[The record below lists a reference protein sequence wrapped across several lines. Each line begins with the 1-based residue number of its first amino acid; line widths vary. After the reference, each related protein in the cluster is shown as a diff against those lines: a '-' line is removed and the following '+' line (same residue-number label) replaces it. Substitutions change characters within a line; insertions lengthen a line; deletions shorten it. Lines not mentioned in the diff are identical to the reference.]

1 MLNTT
6 THRYA
11 NTPKEEFESK
21 VKHNIKLGKAKVETF
36 NELSDPLKI
45 EAELRG
51 YSFDTYGSMYVNKY
65 KDTIYYDD
73 NLRKMDEYNYKLIKE
88 IYDNSISVI
97 SELNRNEM
105 EVVKQYNWATLMLK
119 KDEYTYAEL
128 EELFSYECKVRN
140 INFNGTFIKDYLPE
154 FIKSRKTRNKIKE
167 TYYKFKL

>member
-11 NTPKEEFESK
+11 NTSKEEFESK

-51 YSFDTYGSMYVNKY
+51 YSFDTYSSMYVNKY

-105 EVVKQYNWATLMLK
+105 EVVKQYN
-119 KDEYTYAEL
+119 
-128 EELFSYECKVRN
+128 
-140 INFNGTFIKDYLPE
+140 
-154 FIKSRKTRNKIKE
+154 
-167 TYYKFKL
+167 